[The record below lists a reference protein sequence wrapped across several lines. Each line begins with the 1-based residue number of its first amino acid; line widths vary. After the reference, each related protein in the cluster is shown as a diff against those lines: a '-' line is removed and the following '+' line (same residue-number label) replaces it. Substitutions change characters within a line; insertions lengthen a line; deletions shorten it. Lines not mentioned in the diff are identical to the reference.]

1 MNEEAL
7 RCLLCAKPG
16 CSLACPVRTP
26 VPVCMKLYIDG
37 RIDEAG
43 EILFRN
49 NPLSAITALICDW
62 ELTCM
67 GHCVLN
73 RRNMP
78 VRWHEIEYEI
88 SWEYLR
94 RKHMVRSAGDK
105 GRISVVGAGP
115 AGIAA
120 AIWLAG
126 NGCEVHVYDDNPRI
140 GGVLRYGIPPFRLDR
155 KYVDEYERLF
165 DEAGIR
171 FHGNVSVGK
180 DTGLDELESSSDA
193 VLLAAGACRPA
204 KLGIPG
210 EDLPS
215 VVSALDFLKN
225 PSSFTLG
232 RKVIVAGGGNV
243 AMDACRTAMRMGAD
257 TWVYYRKTFENM
269 PAGRAEVQEAI
280 DEGVRFSTFK
290 APVEIRDGAVVF
302 RDCENVTD
310 PETGRISTHILDG
323 TDREVACD
331 TFIVAISE
339 RADLSVFGGRMPELD
354 GHGYPV
360 TDGDGRIPSTRI
372 FEAGDFLTGP
382 RSVVA
387 AVAGARKAVDAI
399 LDGAAK
405 D

>member
-26 VPVCMKLYIDG
+26 VPVCMRLYIDG

-62 ELTCM
+62 ERTCM

-94 RKHMVRSAGDK
+94 RKHLVRSAGDK

-140 GGVLRYGIPPFRLDR
+140 GGVLRYGIRR
-155 KYVDEYERLF
+155 Q
-165 DEAGIR
+165 G
-171 FHGNVSVGK
+171 H
-180 DTGLDELESSSDA
+180 ES
-193 VLLAAGACRPA
+193 
-204 KLGIPG
+204 
-210 EDLPS
+210 
-215 VVSALDFLKN
+215 
-225 PSSFTLG
+225 
-232 RKVIVAGGGNV
+232 
-243 AMDACRTAMRMGAD
+243 
-257 TWVYYRKTFENM
+257 
-269 PAGRAEVQEAI
+269 GRARIIVGRRAARRRRMQAGETRHTRRRSS
-280 DEGVRFSTFK
+280 VRGQR
-290 APVEIRDGAVVF
+290 PR
-302 RDCENVTD
+302 
-310 PETGRISTHILDG
+310 
-323 TDREVACD
+323 
-331 TFIVAISE
+331 
-339 RADLSVFGGRMPELD
+339 LS
-354 GHGYPV
+354 
-360 TDGDGRIPSTRI
+360 
-372 FEAGDFLTGP
+372 
-382 RSVVA
+382 
-387 AVAGARKAVDAI
+387 
-399 LDGAAK
+399 
-405 D
+405 